1 MLLACIYLVYKN
13 DRFLNKK
20 VFLIKNGNYHF
31 PSCYSMPR
39 GPVDPALQEGSPAHL
54 KNAPA
59 LPRASTGSCSINAFH
74 PPSPHSLASQLEDG
88 ESLLR

>member
-74 PPSPHSLASQLEDG
+74 PPSSHSLASQLEDG